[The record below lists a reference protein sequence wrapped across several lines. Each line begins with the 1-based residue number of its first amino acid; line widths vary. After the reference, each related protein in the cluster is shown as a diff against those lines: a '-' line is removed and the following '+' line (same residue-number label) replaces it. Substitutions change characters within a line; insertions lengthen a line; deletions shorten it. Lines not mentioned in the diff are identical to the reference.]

1 MSTDNNFSIQ
11 IGQLLFPK
19 KSIITILFGFL
30 VLGIM
35 VGILS
40 ILHIDNPTITLTDTL
55 PLFFGTIIPIF
66 IIISG
71 FKKTIQS

>member
-1 MSTDNNFSIQ
+1 MSTDDYFSIQ
-11 IGQLLFPK
+11 IGQLIFNK
-19 KSIITILFGFL
+19 KSITTILFGFL
-30 VLGIM
+30 LLGIM

-40 ILHIDNPTITLTDTL
+40 ILHIDNPKITLTETL
-55 PLFFGTIIPIF
+55 PLFFGTIIPTL